1 MTLHSRDTHCPH
13 MKQKS
18 EEEGRTSIKL
28 GCDHSFITIL
38 QRGHHEAPPF
48 QNIPHKE
55 NYIGGT
61 ENRGAGGDID
71 TPREHL

>member
-1 MTLHSRDTHCPH
+1 MR
-13 MKQKS
+13 
-18 EEEGRTSIKL
+18 
-28 GCDHSFITIL
+28 
-38 QRGHHEAPPF
+38 PPF